1 MPGMGVPSTVTQG
14 KKAKMILAGVR
25 KEFLTIGSATQN
37 AAGPEARPR
46 SWNFQGSQDPPT
58 SASRYFLPSGG
69 FCCLSHWGARGP
81 SHRGREGLVVNCI
94 MGKGK
99 LGAFLQGAPT
109 IGTLGADRPETLP
122 LLPQS

>member
-46 SWNFQGSQDPPT
+46 SSYLRLQVFSTFRWLLLLESLGS
-58 SASRYFLPSGG
+58 
-69 FCCLSHWGARGP
+69 
-81 SHRGREGLVVNCI
+81 
-94 MGKGK
+94 
-99 LGAFLQGAPT
+99 
-109 IGTLGADRPETLP
+109 
-122 LLPQS
+122 